1 MKKRQLLGMHTQVLL
16 TCILLFLSISNLL
29 GCRKMTLVLY
39 SKESKDKKSY
49 SSTIHIE
56 LDEKV
61 FQKARHHH

>member
-1 MKKRQLLGMHTQVLL
+1 
-16 TCILLFLSISNLL
+16 
-29 GCRKMTLVLY
+29 MTLVLY

>member
-16 TCILLFLSISNLL
+16 TCNLLTLSISNLL